1 MYLKRLSTLIVFLMV
16 VSSLVF
22 LMRARHLT
30 ESIIPFYLANC
41 QTGESPNMLFK
52 CCPTG
57 TKISRCVYAGEGRI
71 LLFSVLLMGFVKAA
85 FCRLTCLRGRS
96 QLSTF
101 MKAYTAYARGEGV
114 WDLRTLFLRKS
125 TFNFNH

>member
-1 MYLKRLSTLIVFLMV
+1 MESRSPYDTLFIHSTTRSHGQFFLKQILSN
-16 VSSLVF
+16 
-22 LMRARHLT
+22 RHQLFCDSKMCT
-30 ESIIPFYLANC
+30 IKSIH
-41 QTGESPNMLFK
+41 
-52 CCPTG
+52 
-57 TKISRCVYAGEGRI
+57 V
-71 LLFSVLLMGFVKAA
+71 
-85 FCRLTCLRGRS
+85 RGRS